1 MALAQIN
8 ATVGDL
14 AGNGARIVAVARRAH
29 AHGAKLVLT
38 PELGLCSYPLEDLL
52 LRPAF
57 IQAGA
62 NALVDCARALADLQG
77 FFVVMRHSHQF
88 RVLSDVRSNS
98 VSVPQR

>member
-62 NALVDCARALADLQG
+62 DALVDCARALADLQG
-77 FFVVMRHSHQF
+77 LFVVVGHPHQF
-88 RVLSDVRSNS
+88 GV
-98 VSVPQR
+98 